1 MSDVIGTKK
10 PIIAGFVLCAIALF
24 FLATISK
31 ETSVGHICI
40 YLFLLGAGTGI
51 AYSPLNSAVMG
62 EAPAKDRGS
71 TSGLMRVMT
80 NLGSSIGVA
89 MVMLAA
95 TVAAGPKIAAVTANK
110 LPSAELAGAF
120 DAAFLFCM
128 VLEVI
133 GIVLMLA
140 VKEKDPSGESSADMG
155 IGF

>member
-1 MSDVIGTKK
+1 MIGTKK
-10 PIIAGFVLCAIALF
+10 PIILGFALCVVALF
-24 FLATISK
+24 FLATISGG
-31 ETSVGHICI
+31 TSVGHICV

-80 NLGSSIGVA
+80 NLGSSVGVA
-89 MVMLAA
+89 MVMLVA
-95 TVAAGPKIAAVTANK
+95 TFAAGTKIAAVANK
-110 LPSAELAGAF
+110 TLPPAALSGAF

-133 GIVLMLA
+133 GVVLMLA
-140 VKEKDPSGESSADMG
+140 VRSKEPSGTGDGEVAMG
-155 IGF
+155 I